1 MKQNAGC
8 AAVRF
13 MAGRLCNQDGAMEK
27 QGKAG
32 VLLHGDPEVKPQ
44 RSEGFYFRVPSAER
58 RLRRR
63 SLHGRPALQSG
74 WGHGETRKSRRS
86 ASWRP

>member
-1 MKQNAGC
+1 
-8 AAVRF
+8 

-44 RSEGFYFRVPSAER
+44 RSEGFYFRVPSASV
-58 RLRRR
+58 
-63 SLHGRPALQSG
+63 SLSC
-74 WGHGETRKSRRS
+74 S
-86 ASWRP
+86 